1 MSEQYAPGDRVIAI
15 RDSNAIGGGGWYAYR
30 EGERGTVQRV
40 SPIELVATFD
50 GRDEPSRVAYHSGAP
65 HGPGVR
71 KLTEAEQLLDVLE
84 VRQVEPEKEP
94 EKESGEQLDLLVE
107 AWIAALRNE
116 RVAFRATKCS
126 VHAALSARGAER
138 YDADTCPDA
147 VVLVAL
153 SKARGIAY
161 AHEITLCAECGG
173 RAAEQIFAGNLTPPH
188 SIRWLKS

>member
-71 KLTEAEQLLDVLE
+71 KLTEAEQLLDVLR
-84 VRQVEPEKEP
+84 VQPSVEP

-126 VHAALSARGAER
+126 VHAALSKE

-153 SKARGIAY
+153 SRARGLAY
-161 AHEITLCAECGG
+161 GHEITLCAECAG
-173 RAAEQIFAGNLTPPH
+173 RAVAAIFSGKLAPPH